1 MQTDLLSLNR
11 ASLYSR
17 PVGPDPVERAGKHR
31 IDEIYTAQPVYGSR
45 RMAAQWQREG
55 HTVNRQRIHHD
66 RRDRGIWGLAPGPKT
81 STPHPGPPIYPY
93 LLKGILPA
101 YPHHVWGIAITS
113 GRLRQGWLYLVAII
127 GGYSRYVLAWALSES
142 LGIILCP
149 HGGAASAN
157 ARRPDD
163 LES

>member
-55 HTVNRQRIHHD
+55 HTVNRQRIQHD

-113 GRLRQGWLYLVAII
+113 GRLRQG
-127 GGYSRYVLAWALSES
+127 
-142 LGIILCP
+142 
-149 HGGAASAN
+149 
-157 ARRPDD
+157 
-163 LES
+163 